1 MSKEAIVDGKNPAEP
16 SISAHMAPD
25 VFRVGVKLP
34 PFWPDE
40 PAVWFAQVE
49 GHFLLSRISDD
60 KTKFYYIVSQ
70 LEHRYAAEVKDII
83 IAPPPGCSYD
93 TLKAELIKRL
103 SQSREKEVKQ
113 LLTHEELGDRRP
125 SQFLRH
131 LRHLAGS
138 KIPDEFL
145 KTIWTSRL
153 PAHVQ
158 TAIASQPSSDLNSL
172 ADLADAVIDI
182 VSPTPH
188 VAATSSAARSPLE
201 VMARQIAELTKKVES
216 LTMEGRRSRQ
226 PTRGSQRDH
235 SRNRSNTRSQSNYR
249 RFPTCWY
256 HSKFGTKAT
265 KCQRP
270 CDYKAENQ
278 QGGR

>member
-1 MSKEAIVDGKNPAEP
+1 
-16 SISAHMAPD
+16 MAPD

-49 GHFLLSRISDD
+49 GHFMLSRISDD

-83 IAPPPGCSYD
+83 ISPPPGCSYD
-93 TLKAELIKRL
+93 TLKTELIKRL

-138 KIPDEFL
+138 EVPEEFL
-145 KTIWTSRL
+145 KSIWTSRL
-153 PAHVQ
+153 PPHVQ
-158 TAIASQPSSDLNSL
+158 TAIASQPRSDLNSL
-172 ADLADAVIDI
+172 ADLADAVMDI
-182 VSPTPH
+182 VQTTPM
-188 VAATSSAARSPLE
+188 AASTATANNINLE
-201 VMARQIAELTKKVES
+201 TMSRQIAELTRKVEALS
-216 LTMEGRRSRQ
+216 TSNRRSRPPDRKQ
-226 PTRGSQRDH
+226 
-235 SRNRSNTRSQSNYR
+235 RNRSQTRSQSNYR
-249 RFPTCWY
+249 RYPQCWY
-256 HSKFGTKAT
+256 HSKFGAKAR
-265 KCQRP
+265 KCQKP
-270 CDYKAENQ
+270 CDFSENS